1 MWFAFLESVCWKLGP
16 PGGGGRWCG
25 TFWRYF
31 PVGGP
36 WLAGDRLSEG
46 LKYFSSLL
54 DILPIVINPKPAPP
68 SSATSYVVM
77 WHLLPPSLQLT
88 FYMSSFLLFIMCACT
103 CAFWA
108 YMPRHTRG
116 QRSAHGSWFS
126 PSTMWV
132 LVMEL
137 RLSVWGASTHWAL
150 LLDPSLRLLPP
161 TMIWCMRKGPHQ
173 S

>member
-1 MWFAFLESVCWKLGP
+1 
-16 PGGGGRWCG
+16 
-25 TFWRYF
+25 
-31 PVGGP
+31 
-36 WLAGDRLSEG
+36 
-46 LKYFSSLL
+46 
-54 DILPIVINPKPAPP
+54 
-68 SSATSYVVM
+68 M
-77 WHLLPPSLQLT
+77 WHLLLPSLQLT

-126 PSTMWV
+126 PATMWV

-150 LLDPSLRLLPP
+150 LLDLSLRLLPP

-173 S
+173 SYADASIMWHASAFKITNQVIRFCLYRACIGVLLY